1 MSILLSCPM
10 EDLLIRFMSK
20 RFFKMTKL
28 FFNPVILLSIFF
40 ILSFRSVHSQNPDT
54 LIQNLINQVD
64 LDTIISYVN
73 ILSGEDSVTISGSRY
88 LITSRSY
95 NHPHNNL
102 AANYLFETLQSL
114 GLSTYNQI
122 YSANGR
128 NVYAIQTGTDYPEQ
142 QFIICAHYDDVPFSA
157 LAPGADDNASGCAA
171 VLEAARILSQQPT
184 PYTVIYAL
192 WDEEEIG
199 LVGSANY
206 AQQAFQS
213 GANIQ
218 GVINLEMFGWDGN
231 DDGLIDIHTQ
241 SIGNSVELAN
251 LINYLENHYQIGL
264 SPVIYNPGTS
274 SSDHSSFWN
283 YGYGAIVFSEAFFGG
298 DMNPYYH
305 TANDRISQFNLGY
318 FFALSRL
325 AVATIGQLAFHS
337 TILKIEE
344 SPNLLADDFIL
355 EQNYPNPFNP
365 VTTIE
370 FVLPQENYV
379 DLKIYNALGKEI
391 TTLVS
396 ENLTAGRY
404 QHRWE
409 AGDMA
414 GGVYFYRLTT
424 GGFTETRKMLLVR

>member
-1 MSILLSCPM
+1 MI
-10 EDLLIRFMSK
+10 SK
-20 RFFKMTKL
+20 FLFKS
-28 FFNPVILLSIFF
+28 VILLSIFF
-40 ILSFRSVHSQNPDT
+40 ILSIRSVHSQNPDT
-54 LIQNLINQVD
+54 LIQNLISQVN
-64 LDTIISYVN
+64 LDTVSHFVN

-95 NHPHNNL
+95 NHPHNDR
-102 AANYLFETLQSL
+102 AANYLFETLQNL

-122 YSANGR
+122 YSTNGR

-142 QFIICAHYDDVPFSA
+142 QFIICAHYDDVPFSS

-171 VLEAARILSQQPT
+171 VLEAARILSQYPT

-231 DDGLIDIHTQ
+231 DDGRIDIHTQ
-241 SIGNSVELAN
+241 PIGNSVELAN

-264 SPVIYNPGTS
+264 SPVIYNPGTTA
-274 SSDHSSFWN
+274 SDHSSFWN

-305 TANDRISQFNLGY
+305 TASDRIIHFNLGY

-325 AVATIGQLAFHS
+325 AVATIGHLAFHN
-337 TILKIEE
+337 TLLEIEE
-344 SPNLLADDFIL
+344 SSNLLADDFIL

-396 ENLTAGRY
+396 DNLTAGRY
-404 QHRWE
+404 QYLWE

-414 GGVYFYRLTT
+414 GGVYFYRIAV
-424 GGFTETRKMLLVR
+424 GSFTETRKMLLLR

>member
-1 MSILLSCPM
+1 M
-10 EDLLIRFMSK
+10 
-20 RFFKMTKL
+20 
-28 FFNPVILLSIFF
+28 
-40 ILSFRSVHSQNPDT
+40 
-54 LIQNLINQVD
+54 
-64 LDTIISYVN
+64 N

-102 AANYLFETLQSL
+102 AADYFYETLQDL
-114 GLSTYNQI
+114 GLTTYNQI
-122 YSANGR
+122 YSTNGR

-142 QFIICAHYDDVPFSA
+142 QFIICAHYDDMPFSL

-199 LVGSANY
+199 LIGSAYY
-206 AQQAFQS
+206 AQQAFQA
-213 GANIQ
+213 GTNIR

-231 DDGLIDIHTQ
+231 DDGRIDVHTQ
-241 SIGNSVELAN
+241 PIGNSVELAN
-251 LINYLENHYQIGL
+251 LLNYLENQYQIGL
-264 SPVIYNPGTS
+264 SPVIYNPGTTA
-274 SSDHSSFWN
+274 SDHSSFWN

-298 DMNPYYH
+298 DFNPYYH
-305 TANDRISQFNLGY
+305 TSDDRISHFNLGY

-325 AVATIGQLAFHS
+325 AVATISQLAYHN
-337 TILKIEE
+337 TVLGIEE
-344 SPNLLADDFIL
+344 DPNSVTDAFIL

-370 FVLPQENYV
+370 FVLPQGNYV

-391 TTLVS
+391 TALVS

-404 QHRWE
+404 QYRWE
-409 AGDMA
+409 ASDMA

-424 GGFTETRKMLLVR
+424 GGFTETRKMLLMR

>member
-1 MSILLSCPM
+1 MS
-10 EDLLIRFMSK
+10 SK
-20 RFFKMTKL
+20 FL
-28 FFNPVILLSIFF
+28 FQSVILLSIFF
-40 ILSFRSVHSQNPDT
+40 ILSIRSVYSQIPDT
-54 LIQNLINQVD
+54 LIQNLISQVN
-64 LDTIISYVN
+64 LDSVSRYVN

-95 NHPHNNL
+95 NHPHNDL
-102 AANYLFETLQSL
+102 AANYLFETLQNL

-122 YSANGR
+122 YSASGR

-142 QFIICAHYDDVPFSA
+142 QFIICAHYDDVPFAS

-171 VLEAARILSQQPT
+171 VLEAARILSQYPI

-213 GANIQ
+213 GANIR

-274 SSDHSSFWN
+274 ASDHSSFWN
-283 YGYGAIVFSEAFFGG
+283 YGYGAIVFSQAFYGG
-298 DMNPYYH
+298 DMNPFYH
-305 TANDRISQFNLGY
+305 TTNDRLSQFNLGY

-325 AVATIGQLAFHS
+325 SVATIGHLAFHN
-337 TILKIEE
+337 TLLEIEE
-344 SPNLLADDFIL
+344 SPDLLADAFIL

-365 VTTIE
+365 VTVISWQLAVSSHVTLMV
-370 FVLPQENYV
+370 F
-379 DLKIYNALGKEI
+379 NALGRKVQ
-391 TTLVS
+391 TLVDDGLS
-396 ENLTAGRY
+396 AGNHKVVFDAR
-404 QHRWE
+404 
-409 AGDMA
+409 GLPS
-414 GGVYFYRLTT
+414 GVYFYRLEA
-424 GGFTETRKMLLVR
+424 GGMMQVRQMLLLR

>member
-1 MSILLSCPM
+1 MI
-10 EDLLIRFMSK
+10 SK
-20 RFFKMTKL
+20 FLFKS
-28 FFNPVILLSIFF
+28 VILPSIFF
-40 ILSFRSVHSQNPDT
+40 ILAIRSVYSQIPDT
-54 LIQNLINQVD
+54 LIQNLISQVN
-64 LDTIISYVN
+64 LDTVSNYVN

-95 NHPHNNL
+95 NHPHNEL
-102 AANYLFETLQSL
+102 AANYLFETLQDL

-142 QFIICAHYDDVPFSA
+142 QFIICAHYDDVPFSS

-171 VLEAARILSQQPT
+171 VLETARILSQYPT

-213 GANIQ
+213 GTNIR

-251 LINYLENHYQIGL
+251 LVNYLENQYQIGL

-274 SSDHSSFWN
+274 ASDHSSFWN
-283 YGYGAIVFSEAFFGG
+283 YGYGAIVFSEAFYGG
-298 DMNPYYH
+298 DMNPSYH
-305 TANDRISQFNLGY
+305 TANDRISHFNLGY
-318 FFALSRL
+318 FFALSQL
-325 AVATIGQLAFHS
+325 AVATISQLAFHN
-337 TILKIEE
+337 TLLEIDK
-344 SPNLLADDFIL
+344 SPNLLADNFIL

-365 VTTIE
+365 VTVISWQLTVSSHVTLMV
-370 FVLPQENYV
+370 F
-379 DLKIYNALGKEI
+379 NALGREVQ
-391 TTLVS
+391 TLVDEGLS
-396 ENLTAGRY
+396 AGNHKVVFDAR
-404 QHRWE
+404 
-409 AGDMA
+409 GLPS
-414 GGVYFYRLTT
+414 GLYFYRLEA
-424 GGFTETRKMLLVR
+424 GGMMRVRQMLLLR

>member
-1 MSILLSCPM
+1 MI
-10 EDLLIRFMSK
+10 SK
-20 RFFKMTKL
+20 FLFKS
-28 FFNPVILLSIFF
+28 VILPSIFF
-40 ILSFRSVHSQNPDT
+40 ILAIRSVYSQIPDT
-54 LIQNLINQVD
+54 LIQNLISQVN
-64 LDTIISYVN
+64 LDTVSNYVN

-95 NHPHNNL
+95 NHPHNEL
-102 AANYLFETLQSL
+102 AANYLFETLQDL

-142 QFIICAHYDDVPFSA
+142 QFIICAHYDDVPFSS

-171 VLEAARILSQQPT
+171 VLETARILSQYPT

-213 GANIQ
+213 GANIR

-251 LINYLENHYQIGL
+251 LVNYLENQYQIGL

-274 SSDHSSFWN
+274 ASDHSSFWN
-283 YGYGAIVFSEAFFGG
+283 YGYGAIVFSEAFYGG
-298 DMNPYYH
+298 DMNPSYH
-305 TANDRISQFNLGY
+305 TANDRISHFNLGY
-318 FFALSRL
+318 FFALSQL
-325 AVATIGQLAFHS
+325 AVATISQLAFHN
-337 TILKIEE
+337 TLLEIDK
-344 SPNLLADDFIL
+344 SPNLLADNFIL

-365 VTTIE
+365 VTVISWQLTVSSHVTLMV
-370 FVLPQENYV
+370 F
-379 DLKIYNALGKEI
+379 NALGREVQ
-391 TTLVS
+391 TLVDEGLS
-396 ENLTAGRY
+396 AGNHKVVFDAR
-404 QHRWE
+404 
-409 AGDMA
+409 GLPS
-414 GGVYFYRLTT
+414 GLYFYRLEA
-424 GGFTETRKMLLVR
+424 GGMMRVRQMLLLR

>member
-1 MSILLSCPM
+1 MI
-10 EDLLIRFMSK
+10 SK
-20 RFFKMTKL
+20 FLFKS
-28 FFNPVILLSIFF
+28 VILPSIFF
-40 ILSFRSVHSQNPDT
+40 ILAIRSVYSQIPDT
-54 LIQNLINQVD
+54 LIQNLISQVN
-64 LDTIISYVN
+64 LDTVSNYVN

-95 NHPHNNL
+95 NHPHNEL
-102 AANYLFETLQSL
+102 AANYLFETLQDL

-142 QFIICAHYDDVPFSA
+142 QFIICAHYDDVPFSS

-171 VLEAARILSQQPT
+171 VLETARILSQYPT

-213 GANIQ
+213 GANIR

-251 LINYLENHYQIGL
+251 LVNYLENQYQIGL

-274 SSDHSSFWN
+274 ASDHSSFWN
-283 YGYGAIVFSEAFFGG
+283 YGYGAIVFSEAFYGG
-298 DMNPYYH
+298 DMNPSYH
-305 TANDRISQFNLGY
+305 TANDRISHFNLGY
-318 FFALSRL
+318 FFALSQL
-325 AVATIGQLAFHS
+325 AVATISQLAFHN
-337 TILKIEE
+337 TLLEIDK
-344 SPNLLADDFIL
+344 SPNLLADNFIL

-365 VTTIE
+365 VTVISWQLTVSSHVTLMV
-370 FVLPQENYV
+370 F
-379 DLKIYNALGKEI
+379 NALGREVQ
-391 TTLVS
+391 TLVDEGLS
-396 ENLTAGRY
+396 AGNHKVVFDGR
-404 QHRWE
+404 
-409 AGDMA
+409 GLPS
-414 GGVYFYRLTT
+414 GLYFYRLEA
-424 GGFTETRKMLLVR
+424 GGIMRVRQMLLLK